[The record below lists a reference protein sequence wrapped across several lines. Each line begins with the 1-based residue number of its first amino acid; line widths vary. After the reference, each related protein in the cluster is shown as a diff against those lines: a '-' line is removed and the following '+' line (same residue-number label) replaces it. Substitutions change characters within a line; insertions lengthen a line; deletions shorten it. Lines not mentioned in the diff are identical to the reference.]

1 MIRPRSPRLFCAR
14 CALGFSLLEATL
26 GLVSVTIGLSALWTL
41 AIGTQQSGMD
51 KAAAQQMSVIARA
64 GQAYINAQ
72 GPTLLTALAA
82 SGDVIEIRITDASAT
97 GDATLPSLVGAG
109 VLPTGYRDEFAF
121 GQKFRFYIRRE
132 NLGMGAAS
140 STDHL
145 TGLVVTT
152 GGTALSDKQGM
163 RLTGLMGP
171 AGGFIYDGSST
182 TASGAYGGWT
192 VNLADWGI
200 TPGAGQV
207 AVLTKLSDDGAGGG
221 SGSSGSDT
229 IDGLDDGITYYPVYS
244 MYMGLNTGIDSLS
257 TARNNLA
264 AGYQALLSNTSSLF
278 GGNIAL
284 GAYTLGGYTVNNVCL
299 GLGGNTFKNL
309 ADTCNYTTAVGF
321 ETMLLTSSSG
331 GFGIQ
336 AHTAIGY
343 QAMYGMTSTQWS
355 NVAAGYQALKG
366 AGTPTSSGQVNT
378 VLGYQT
384 AQNYTTGSNNILIGQ
399 GAGNAAINDSYQIA
413 IGTNAAALKAPGA
426 ATAVSPYSI
435 HIGNSAGYTN
445 RGTYS
450 TRDIAIGQEA
460 GYSYNSTHNTIYI
473 GYYAGRGMTSTL
485 GAGSGNYENVVVGAS
500 AATNY
505 NRGVSVAF
513 GSNARTGDIGFV
525 VGADALAPYE
535 SGVSIGYQAGYT
547 LSLSGAGASVFLGT
561 QAGYGSSAGGTTTG
575 RPDYVAIGYQ
585 AAYNQRRNRD
595 VVAIGSQAYKAPAG
609 TPSDNDYATMAGY
622 RALYVFNSA
631 AGTAKA
637 STAAGYMALGSNT
650 STTANNTN
658 LALGSLA
665 GNIAAASPTRAAIT
679 TGTANIIIGAN
690 TSTPAATT
698 ANYVMI
704 GTAIRANSST
714 RQVAIGGA
722 GSEAPLAAG
731 SADLYLPGTMEADN
745 YLYSSDRRLKKN
757 IKPLT
762 NMLSKIDQLEPVRFN
777 WLKDNTP
784 AIGLIAQD
792 VHKIFPVL
800 VSTPAE
806 SMWGV
811 DYCSM
816 ISPATAAAQEQA
828 KLLNDIDKQNR
839 HLQDRQ
845 DKLASQLLRH
855 VAARASESDIA
866 LLEAELE
873 RLQEEHP

>member
-1 MIRPRSPRLFCAR
+1 MTAPRRPRLFYAR

-51 KAAAQQMSVIARA
+51 KAAAQQMSVVARA

-72 GPTLLTALAA
+72 GSSLLSALAA
-82 SGDVIEIRITDASAT
+82 TGDVIEIRITDASAT

-121 GQKFRFYIRRE
+121 GQKFRFYVRRE
-132 NLGMGAAS
+132 NLGMGAATS
-140 STDHL
+140 SDHL
-145 TGLVVTT
+145 TGLVVTS

-182 TASGAYGGWT
+182 TASGAYGSWT

-221 SGSSGSDT
+221 SGSSGTDT
-229 IDGLDDGITYYPVYS
+229 IDGLDDGTTYYPVYS
-244 MYMGLNTGIDSLS
+244 MYMGQNTGLDSTS
-257 TARNNLA
+257 AATGNLA
-264 AGYQALLSNTSSLF
+264 AGYQAFLSNTST
-278 GGNIAL
+278 GNNLAL
-284 GAYTLGGYTVNNVCL
+284 GAYTLGNHTLNGSCI
-299 GLGGNTFKNL
+299 GLGANAIKNL
-309 ADTCNYTTAVGF
+309 TNICAYTTAVGY
-321 ETMLLTSSSG
+321 EAMLLTSSSG
-331 GFGIQ
+331 GFGIN

-343 QAMYGMTSTQWS
+343 QAMYGMTSTPWS

-366 AGTPTSSGQVNT
+366 AGSPTSSGQFNT

-399 GAGNAAINDSYQIA
+399 GAGNAAVNDSYQIA
-413 IGTNAAALKAPGA
+413 IGQNAAALKAPSG

-473 GYYAGRGMTSTL
+473 GYFAGRIMTSTL
-485 GAGSGNYENVVVGAS
+485 GAGSGNYENVAIGAS
-500 AATNY
+500 AANNY
-505 NRGVSVAF
+505 ARGVSVAF

-525 VGADALAPYE
+525 VGADAMAPYE
-535 SGVSIGYQAGYT
+535 SAVSIGYQAGYT
-547 LSLSGAGASVFLGT
+547 LSLTTGQGVFLGA
-561 QAGYGSSAGGTTTG
+561 QAGYGSSAGGTSTG
-575 RPDYVAIGYQ
+575 RNQYTAIGYR
-585 AAYNQRRNRD
+585 ASYNQRRSAN
-595 VVAIGSQAYKAPAG
+595 VVAIGSEAYAAVAG
-609 TPSDNDYATMAGY
+609 TPSDNDHATMVGY
-622 RALYVFNSA
+622 RALYAFNSA
-631 AGTAKA
+631 TGTAKA

-650 STTANNTN
+650 STTAGNTN

-679 TGTANIIIGAN
+679 TGTANLIIGAN
-690 TSTPAATT
+690 TSTPTATT
-698 ANYVMI
+698 ASYVMI

-714 RQVAIGGA
+714 RQVVIGGA

-731 SADLYLPGTMEADN
+731 SADLYLPGTMEAEN

-757 IKPLT
+757 IEPLT

-792 VHKIFPVL
+792 VQKIFPVL
-800 VSTPAE
+800 VSTPQD

-811 DYCSM
+811 DYCSL
-816 ISPATAAAQEQA
+816 ISPAMAAAQEQA
-828 KLLNDIDKQNR
+828 KLLDEINAENTR
-839 HLQDRQ
+839 LQARQ
-845 DKLASQLLRH
+845 DKLTKQLLRR
-855 VAARASESDIA
+855 VAARADEADLA
-866 LLEAELE
+866 LLEAELA
-873 RLQEEHP
+873 RLQEEKQ

>member
-1 MIRPRSPRLFCAR
+1 MTAPRRPRLFYAR

-51 KAAAQQMSVIARA
+51 KAAAQQMSVVARA

-72 GPTLLTALAA
+72 GTVLLSSLATT
-82 SGDVIEIRITDASAT
+82 GDVVEIRITDASAT
-97 GDATLPSLVGAG
+97 GDASLPSLVGAG

-121 GQKFRFYIRRE
+121 GQKFRFYVRRE
-132 NLGMGAAS
+132 NLGMGAATS
-140 STDHL
+140 SDHL
-145 TGLVVTT
+145 TGLVVTS

-163 RLTGLMGP
+163 RLTGLIGP

-192 VNLADWGI
+192 VNLSDWGI

-221 SGSSGSDT
+221 SGSSGTDT
-229 IDGLDDGITYYPVYS
+229 IDGLDDGTTYYPVYS
-244 MYMGLNTGIDSLS
+244 MYMGQNTGMDSTS
-257 TARNNLA
+257 TATGNLA
-264 AGYQALLSNTSSLF
+264 VGYQAFLSNTTT
-278 GGNIAL
+278 GGNLAL
-284 GAYTLGGYTVNNVCL
+284 GAYTLGNHTLNGSCI
-299 GLGGNTFKNL
+299 GLGANAIKNL
-309 ADTCNYTTAVGF
+309 TNICAYTTAVGY
-321 ETMLLTSSSG
+321 EAMLLTSSSG
-331 GFGIQ
+331 GFGIN

-343 QAMYGMTSTQWS
+343 QAMYGMTSTPWS

-366 AGTPTSSGQVNT
+366 AGSPTSSGQFNT

-413 IGTNAAALKAPGA
+413 IGQNAAALKTPGG

-445 RGTYS
+445 RPTYS

-460 GYSYNSTHNTIYI
+460 GYSYGAIGSHIFI
-473 GYYAGRGMTSTL
+473 GYYAARVMTADLGGTGNYANL
-485 GAGSGNYENVVVGAS
+485 AIGAG
-500 AATNY
+500 AANTY
-505 NRGVSVAF
+505 SRGPVFAV
-513 GSNARTGDIGFV
+513 GSNARTGDVGFV

-547 LSLSGAGASVFLGT
+547 LSLSGAGQSVFLGA

-575 RPDYVAIGYQ
+575 RNEYTAIGYR
-585 AAYNQRRNRD
+585 AAYNQRRNTD
-595 VVAIGSQAYKAPAG
+595 VVAVGSGAYAAVAG
-609 TPSDNDYATMAGY
+609 GPSDNDFATAVGY
-622 RALYVFNSA
+622 NALTAFNGA
-631 AGTAKA
+631 WLGG

-650 STTANNTN
+650 STTAGNTN

-665 GNIAAASPTRAAIT
+665 GNITAASPTRAAIT
-679 TGTANIIIGAN
+679 TGSANLIIGAN
-690 TSTPAATT
+690 TSTPTATT
-698 ANYVMI
+698 NSYVMI

-714 RQVAIGGA
+714 RQVVIGGA

-731 SADLYLPGTMEADN
+731 SADLYLPGTMEAEN

-792 VHKIFPVL
+792 VQKIFPVL
-800 VSTPAE
+800 VSTPQD

-811 DYCSM
+811 DYCSL
-816 ISPATAAAQEQA
+816 ISPAMAAAQEQA
-828 KLLNDIDKQNR
+828 KLLDEINAENTR
-839 HLQDRQ
+839 LQARQ
-845 DKLASQLLRH
+845 DKLTKQLLRR
-855 VAARASESDIA
+855 VAARADEADLA
-866 LLEAELE
+866 LLEAELA
-873 RLQEEHP
+873 RLQEEKQ

>member
-82 SGDVIEIRITDASAT
+82 TGDVVEIRITDASIT

-229 IDGLDDGITYYPVYS
+229 IDGLDDGTTYYPVYS
-244 MYMGLNTGIDSLS
+244 MYLGQNTGLDSAS
-257 TARNNLA
+257 TASSNIA
-264 AGYQALLSNTSSLF
+264 AGYQAFLSNTTTSN
-278 GGNIAL
+278 NIAL
-284 GAYTLGGYTVNNVCL
+284 GAYTLGNFTSNTGCL
-299 GLGGNTFKNL
+299 TLGAHALKNL
-309 ADTCNYTTAVGF
+309 TEPCQYSTAVGF
-321 ETMLLTSSSG
+321 EAMLMVSNSFLYLNTSSHV
-331 GFGIQ
+331 
-336 AHTAIGY
+336 ALGY
-343 QAMYGMTSTQWS
+343 QAMYGMNELDKS
-355 NVAAGYQALKG
+355 NTAIGYQALKG
-366 AGTPTSSGQVNT
+366 NSIASGGQFNT

-384 AQNYTTGSNNILIGQ
+384 AQNYTYVDNNILIGQ
-399 GAGNAAINDSYQIA
+399 GAGNAAVNDSYQIA
-413 IGTNAAALKAPGA
+413 IGTNAAALKAPGG
-426 ATAVSPYSI
+426 ATGVSPYSI

-445 RGTYS
+445 RSTYS

-460 GYSYNSTHNTIYI
+460 GYSYSSTHNNIYI
-473 GYYAGRGMTSTL
+473 GYFAGRVMTSTL
-485 GAGSGNYENVVVGAS
+485 GAGSGNYDNVVVGAN
-500 AATNY
+500 AANSY
-505 NRGVSVAF
+505 GRGVSVAF

-535 SGVSIGYQAGYT
+535 SGVSIGYQAAST
-547 LSLSGAGASVFLGT
+547 VSLSTGQSVYLGA

-575 RPDYVAIGYQ
+575 RNQYTAIGYR
-585 AAYNQRRNRD
+585 AAYNQRRNTS
-595 VVAIGSQAYKAPAG
+595 VVAIGSGAYAAVAG
-609 TPSDNDYATMAGY
+609 TPSDNDYAVAVGYNALTAFNTSAG
-622 RALYVFNSA
+622 RR
-631 AGTAKA
+631 G
-637 STAAGYMALGSNT
+637 STAAGYLALGSNT
-650 STTANNTN
+650 SVAASGAN

-665 GNIAAASPTRAAIT
+665 GNYAGAAPTQAAIT
-679 TGTANIIIGAN
+679 TGANNLIIGAN
-690 TSTPAATT
+690 TSTPTATT
-698 ANYVMI
+698 ASYVMI

-714 RQVAIGGA
+714 RQVVIGGA

-731 SADLYLPGTMEADN
+731 SADLYLPGTMEAEN

-792 VHKIFPVL
+792 VQKIFPVL
-800 VSTPAE
+800 VSTPQD

-811 DYCSM
+811 DYCSL
-816 ISPATAAAQEQA
+816 ISPAMAAAQEQA
-828 KLLNDIDKQNR
+828 KLLDEINAENTR
-839 HLQDRQ
+839 LQARQ
-845 DKLASQLLRH
+845 DKLTKQLLRR
-855 VAARASESDIA
+855 VAARADEADLA
-866 LLEAELE
+866 LLEAELA
-873 RLQEEHP
+873 RLQEEKQ